1 MSDQAVLTA
10 RQGGILRVTIN
21 RPERLNAL
29 NRDVYTGI
37 MAALDAAET
46 DASCRVLVLTG
57 AGRAFCAGQDLSA
70 EVYSK
75 TGPQPDLGI
84 VLDRYNEMILR
95 MRRLG
100 RPIIGAVNGVAAGGG
115 AGVALACDIVLAKRS
130 ATFMQAFAR
139 IGLIP
144 DCGSTWVLPRLI
156 GDARARGHAMLAEP
170 IKAEQA
176 EAWGMIWK
184 AVDDDEFEAEV
195 TAMAGRLAAAPTHS
209 IGLQKQA
216 FLASLDN
223 DLGSQLALEKKLQIE
238 SGKTPDYA
246 EGVAAFL
253 DKRAA
258 KFTGAKG

>member
-1 MSDQAVLTA
+1 MSDEAVLIA
-10 RQGGILRVTIN
+10 RQGGIMRVTLN

-29 NRDVYTGI
+29 NAAVYRGVMTALQ
-37 MAALDAAET
+37 AAAKDP
-46 DASCRVLVLTG
+46 DCRVLVLTG

-70 EVYSK
+70 EVYNPV
-75 TGPQPDLGI
+75 GPQPDLGP
-84 VLDRYNEMILR
+84 VLDRYNAMIVA
-95 MRRLG
+95 MRQLG

-130 ATFMQAFAR
+130 AIFMQAFAK

-170 IKAEQA
+170 IKADLA

-184 AVDDDEFEAEV
+184 AVDDDKFDAEV
-195 TAMAGRLAAAPTHS
+195 TAMAERLAAAPTHS

-216 FLASLDN
+216 FLASPDN
-223 DLGSQLALEKKLQIE
+223 DLSTQLALEKSLQIE
-238 SGKTPDYA
+238 SAASPDYA
-246 EGVAAFL
+246 EGVQAFL
-253 DKRAA
+253 DKRPA
-258 KFTGAKG
+258 KFTGQ

>member
-1 MSDQAVLTA
+1 MSDEAVLTT
-10 RQGGILRVTIN
+10 RHGSIMRVTIN

-29 NRDVYTGI
+29 NALVYRGV
-37 MAALDAAET
+37 MSALEAAAKDPG
-46 DASCRVLVLTG
+46 CRVLVLTG

-70 EVYSK
+70 EVYNPG
-75 TGPQPDLGI
+75 GPQPDLGP
-84 VLDRYNEMILR
+84 VLDRYNAMIIA
-95 MRRLG
+95 MRQLAK
-100 RPIIGAVNGVAAGGG
+100 PIIGAVNGVAAGGG

-130 ATFMQAFAR
+130 ATFMQAFAK

-184 AVDDDEFEAEV
+184 AVDDDKFEAEV
-195 TAMAGRLAAAPTHS
+195 TAMAERLAGAPTHS

-223 DLGSQLALEKKLQIE
+223 DLGAQLTLERSLQIE
-238 SGKTPDYA
+238 AATSPDYA
-246 EGVAAFL
+246 EGVQAFL
-253 DKRAA
+253 DKRPAR
-258 KFTGAKG
+258 FTGK